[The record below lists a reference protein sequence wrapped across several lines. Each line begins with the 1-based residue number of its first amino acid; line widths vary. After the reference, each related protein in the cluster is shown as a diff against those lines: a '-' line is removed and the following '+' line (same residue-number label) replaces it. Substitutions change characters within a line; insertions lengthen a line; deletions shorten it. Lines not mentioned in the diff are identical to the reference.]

1 VSGKQQE
8 LKLERVLIVF
18 SLRKYN
24 ALMRITAKVGKQVPM
39 PGGTKKS
46 PVVETTGLCLSIPK
60 LARGQ
65 RQD

>member
-18 SLRKYN
+18 SLQKYN
-24 ALMRITAKVGKQVPM
+24 DLMRIAAKVGKQVPIS
-39 PGGTKKS
+39 GGTKKS

-60 LARGQ
+60 LALSQ
-65 RQD
+65 RQN